1 MKIWEVFNVHFNN
14 VVTYTVYIY
23 CYEPMELLKHMY
35 CIKGFYGNRTAAIW
49 KVVKVQRFIHIK
61 QMGNG
66 NGNN

>member
-1 MKIWEVFNVHFNN
+1 
-14 VVTYTVYIY
+14 
-23 CYEPMELLKHMY
+23 MELLKHMY